1 MLRTN
6 EALEKM
12 MLRTDEALEKIREVL
27 DRYSLS
33 YHIQDLLTES
43 FKLELTP
50 SGIIVYFNESNQTWG
65 MIDGDS
71 GFNFLTLDGITNAI
85 YRALWLDIFRIR
97 QPLFYSAVRGI
108 IGRTLVLVDTSE
120 DGRVYT
126 YHPDGDETDITVT
139 VSTESMRS
147 SDVLSITDHASKME
161 MDTYFDYNKQGVPSV
176 HIDDDFYCYIVSVF
190 YKDKVRIF
198 KGTPSGYFTFKF
210 NDLTVVC
217 RLYFDSS
224 VYKLVSI
231 DGVEYSSKL
240 EFSILFDLDALY
252 TKCKALSEEINPVTD
267 EVRGIINAIKDDLT
281 SLLYI
286 PLKVTIYNPAHITYL
301 KPEIDSDYSFSL
313 YKSEED
319 NAVYIVVISDVGFG
333 DADVIISYR
342 IIDGKPVRLL
352 DCNSYTAI
360 VHTFFNEIVEV
371 FVLKR
376 EDGVFRFTFA
386 NDYADLVDIV
396 ARVDYETGVY
406 TVLSVGVTP
415 VGKEVT
421 LRRGMLDFETLY
433 KYCASLDRSSVS
445 QYTSQG
451 DKKDTLS
458 ACNLQVVTHNDEPI
472 FVQAV
477 GTDYIY
483 NMSVEKASQLGLP
496 VLRLTDKV
504 EAENYRG
511 MLLSPVEIER
521 RVFAEDITD
530 SEVLCKS
537 VIDSFWA

>member
-1 MLRTN
+1 M
-6 EALEKM
+6 
-12 MLRTDEALEKIREVL
+12 
-27 DRYSLS
+27 
-33 YHIQDLLTES
+33 
-43 FKLELTP
+43 
-50 SGIIVYFNESNQTWG
+50 
-65 MIDGDS
+65 
-71 GFNFLTLDGITNAI
+71 
-85 YRALWLDIFRIR
+85 
-97 QPLFYSAVRGI
+97 
-108 IGRTLVLVDTSE
+108 
-120 DGRVYT
+120 
-126 YHPDGDETDITVT
+126 
-139 VSTESMRS
+139 
-147 SDVLSITDHASKME
+147 
-161 MDTYFDYNKQGVPSV
+161 
-176 HIDDDFYCYIVSVF
+176 
-190 YKDKVRIF
+190 
-198 KGTPSGYFTFKF
+198 
-210 NDLTVVC
+210 
-217 RLYFDSS
+217 
-224 VYKLVSI
+224 
-231 DGVEYSSKL
+231 
-240 EFSILFDLDALY
+240 
-252 TKCKALSEEINPVTD
+252 
-267 EVRGIINAIKDDLT
+267 
-281 SLLYI
+281 
-286 PLKVTIYNPAHITYL
+286 TIYNPAHITYL